1 MLGAYSLESPHKDRR
16 TGLCVCVCACVGGC
30 VCLCGDYSSHVQTK
44 EKDGE
49 GEKSKLGGS
58 EMERREDRDRAIDRN
73 KGGVQEQR
81 EPLR

>member
-1 MLGAYSLESPHKDRR
+1 M
-16 TGLCVCVCACVGGC
+16 
-30 VCLCGDYSSHVQTK
+30 CGDYSSHVQTK

-73 KGGVQEQR
+73 KGGGAGAEGTLEMTACKYANGSLLKWR
-81 EPLR
+81 